1 MSSCIASFS
10 CDAYYSTVVNPIV
23 YRYLVLYFSGSAFTM
38 TRDKQVH
45 FYDISRFY
53 NSAEIEVDRNRFF
66 SVLAETVT
74 TLARPNGTKT
84 ETRTETK

>member
-1 MSSCIASFS
+1 
-10 CDAYYSTVVNPIV
+10 
-23 YRYLVLYFSGSAFTM
+23 M